1 MKSLNLVLAFVLEVC
16 LLAAIAYWGWQL
28 DATTGV
34 RWCVAIAA
42 PALLALAWSLFAA
55 PTARQRLSRT
65 PLIGFKLVVFTVGA
79 ALLYSTGSHALAVLL
94 EALALGN
101 LGLATVWDQA

>member
-1 MKSLNLVLAFVLEVC
+1 MKGLNLGLAFVLELC
-16 LLAAIAYWGWQL
+16 LLGAIAYWASQL

-55 PTARQRLSRT
+55 PTARRRLSQA
-65 PLIGFKLVVFTVGA
+65 PLVALKAVVFTVGS
-79 ALLYSTGSHALAVLL
+79 ALLYSTGSHVLAVLL
-94 EALALGN
+94 EAVALLN
-101 LGLATVWDQA
+101 LGLARFWDQV